1 MKIART
7 TAHTLRVPFQFP
19 LIKDTQHALVTFV
32 EVETDD
38 GLKGHAFSAYPLRFS
53 ISDFINR
60 EAGPAIAGMDPLR
73 TEAVRTTLYWK
84 LSNKHYMGTW
94 SCAASLIDIALWDIK
109 GKALKQP
116 IWKLMG
122 GAREQCPIYIT
133 WGLPR
138 YSREELVEVAK
149 QLIADGH
156 TQLKMAIAAS
166 ANPAAH
172 MYGEPTDDDILE
184 DAARIRHVRDALGDK
199 VTLMIDANKN
209 AKLPQAIR
217 LAKLVEPCNLAWFED
232 PVLKADPR
240 LMAQLRRE
248 TTIPIAAGSS
258 GTYDLAYLR
267 EYFVNEAIDIA
278 QPNVRDIG
286 GFTGGLYAA
295 GLAQAFNI
303 QLEMGGNFPHLNMHL
318 HAGVPNGGRVEF
330 HFGGWRIGEALFD
343 GTPKPVKGWVTLPQ
357 APGLGFTPKAGIL
370 DLAVRDR

>member
-1 MKIART
+1 MKIAKT
-7 TAHTLRVPFQFP
+7 TAHTLRVPYHFP
-19 LIKDTQHALVTFV
+19 LIKETQHALVTFV

-38 GLKGHAFSAYPLRFS
+38 GLKGHAFSVYPLRYS

-60 EAGPAIAGMDPLR
+60 EAGPTIAGMDPLCP
-73 TEAVRTTLYWK
+73 EAVRTTLFVR

-94 SCAASLIDIALWDIK
+94 SCAASMIDVALWDIR
-109 GKALKQP
+109 GKSLRQP

-122 GAREQCPIYIT
+122 GAREKCPIYIT

-138 YSREELVEVAK
+138 YSKEELVETAK
-149 QLIADGH
+149 QLMADGH

-166 ANPAAH
+166 ANPTAH

-184 DAARIRHVRDALGDK
+184 DIARIRYVRDQLGDK
-199 VTLMIDANKN
+199 ATLMVDANKN

-217 LAKLVEPCNLAWFED
+217 VAKMVEDCNLAWFED

-240 LMAQLRRE
+240 LMAKLRRE

-258 GTYDLAYLR
+258 GTYDLSYFK
-267 EYFVNEAIDIA
+267 EYFLHEAIDIA

-286 GFTGGLYAA
+286 GFTGGLHAA
-295 GLAQAFNI
+295 AVAQAFNI

-330 HFGGWRIGEALFD
+330 HLGGWRIGEALFD
-343 GTPKPVKGWVTLPQ
+343 GMPSPVRGWVTLPT
-357 APGLGFTPKAGIL
+357 APGLGFTPKSGIL
-370 DLAVRDR
+370 DLAVK

>member
-7 TAHTLRVPFQFP
+7 TAHTLRVPYRFP

-32 EVETDD
+32 EIETDD

-60 EAGPAIAGMDPLR
+60 EAGPLIAGLDPLR
-73 TEAVRTTLYWK
+73 TEAVRTRLFVQ
-84 LSNKHYMGTW
+84 LSNKHSMGTW
-94 SCAASLIDIALWDIK
+94 SCAASLSDVALWDIK

-116 IWKLMG
+116 IWKLLG
-122 GAREQCPIYIT
+122 GAREKCPIYIT

-138 YSREELVEVAK
+138 YTKEELVESAK
-149 QLIADGH
+149 QLMADGH

-166 ANPAAH
+166 ANPTAH

-184 DAARIRHVRDALGDK
+184 DIARIRHVRDRLGDQA
-199 VTLMIDANKN
+199 TLMVDANKN

-217 LAKLVEPCNLAWFED
+217 IAKSVEDCNLAWFED
-232 PVLKADPR
+232 PVTKADPR
-240 LMAQLRRE
+240 LMAKLRRE

-258 GTYDLAYLR
+258 GTYDLSYLR
-267 EYFVNEAIDIA
+267 EYFLNESIDIC

-330 HFGGWRIGEALFD
+330 HMGGWAIAEALFD
-343 GTPKPVKGWVTLPQ
+343 NTPKPVKGWVTLPT

-370 DLAVRDR
+370 ELAVK

>member
-19 LIKDTQHALVTFV
+19 LIKETQHALVTFV
-32 EVETDD
+32 EIETDD

-53 ISDFINR
+53 IADFINR
-60 EAGPAIAGMDPLR
+60 EASGCIAGMDAMRP
-73 TEAVRTTLYWK
+73 EAVRSALYWK
-84 LSNKHYMGTW
+84 LSNKLYMGVW
-94 SCAASLIDIALWDIK
+94 SCAASMIDIALWDIR
-109 GKALKQP
+109 GKAVKQP
-116 IWKLMG
+116 VWKLLG
-122 GAREQCPIYIT
+122 GAREKCPIYIT
-133 WGLPR
+133 FGLPR
-138 YSREELVEVAK
+138 YSRAELVEVAK
-149 QLIADGH
+149 QLIAEGH
-156 TQLKMAIAAS
+156 TQLKMAIAAGTH
-166 ANPAAH
+166 PAAH

-184 DAARIRHVRDALGDK
+184 DAARIRHVREALGDK

-209 AKLPQAIR
+209 AKLTQAIR

-232 PVLKADPR
+232 PVLQADPR

-248 TTIPIAAGSS
+248 TSIPIAAGST
-258 GTYDLAYLR
+258 GTSDISFLR
-267 EYFVNEAIDIA
+267 EYLLHEAIDIA

-286 GFTGGLYAA
+286 GFTGGLRAA

-303 QLEMGGNFPHLNMHL
+303 QLEMGGNYPHLNMHL

-330 HFGGWRIGEALFD
+330 HLGGWRIGEALYD
-343 GTPKPVKGWVTLPQ
+343 GMPKPVKGWVTLPE

>member
-1 MKIART
+1 MKIAKT

-32 EVETDD
+32 EIETDE

-53 ISDFINR
+53 IADFINR
-60 EAGPAIAGMDPLR
+60 EASGCIAGMDAMRP
-73 TEAVRTTLYWK
+73 EAVRSALYWK
-84 LSNKHYMGTW
+84 LSNKLYMGVW
-94 SCAASLIDIALWDIK
+94 SCAASLIDIALWDIR
-109 GKALKQP
+109 GKAVKQP
-116 IWKLMG
+116 IWKLLG
-122 GAREQCPIYIT
+122 GAREKCPIYIT
-133 WGLPR
+133 FGLPR
-138 YSREELVEVAK
+138 YSRAELVEVAK
-149 QLIADGH
+149 QLIAEGH
-156 TQLKMAIAAS
+156 TQLKMAIAAG

-209 AKLPQAIR
+209 ARLTQAIR

-232 PVLKADPR
+232 PVLQADPR

-248 TTIPIAAGSS
+248 TSIPIAAGST
-258 GTYDLAYLR
+258 GTSDISFLR
-267 EYFVNEAIDIA
+267 EYLLNESIDIA

-286 GFTGGLYAA
+286 GFTGGLRAA

-303 QLEMGGNFPHLNMHL
+303 QLEMGGNYPHLNMHL

-330 HFGGWRIGEALFD
+330 HLGGWRIGEALFD
-343 GTPKPVKGWVTLPQ
+343 GMPKPARGWVTLPE

-370 DLAVRDR
+370 DLAVRDK

>member
-1 MKIART
+1 MKIARA
-7 TAHTLRVPFQFP
+7 TAHTLRVPYQFP

-32 EVETDD
+32 EIETDE
-38 GLKGHAFSAYPLRFS
+38 GLKGHAFAAYPLRFS

-73 TEAVRTTLYWK
+73 PEAVRTTLYWK

-94 SCAASLIDIALWDIK
+94 SCAASMIDIALWDIK
-109 GKALKQP
+109 GKSVKQP

-122 GAREQCPIYIT
+122 GAREKCPVYIT

-138 YSREELVEVAK
+138 FSREQLVEAAK
-149 QLIADGH
+149 LMIAEGH
-156 TQLKMAIAAS
+156 TQLKMAIAAG
-166 ANPAAH
+166 ADPAAH

-217 LAKLVEPCNLAWFED
+217 LAKMVEDCRLAWFED

-240 LMAQLRRE
+240 LMAKLRRE

-267 EYFVNEAIDIA
+267 EYFLHEAIDIA

-303 QLEMGGNFPHLNMHL
+303 QLEMGGNYPHLNMHL

-330 HFGGWRIGEALFD
+330 HLGGWRIGEALFD
-343 GTPKPVKGWVTLPQ
+343 GTPKPVRGWVTLPE

-370 DLAVRDR
+370 DLAVK

>member
-7 TAHTLRVPFQFP
+7 TAHTLRVPYHFP
-19 LIKDTQHALVTFV
+19 LIKETQYALVTFV

-38 GLKGHAFSAYPLRFS
+38 GLKGHAFSVYPLRYS

-73 TEAVRTTLYWK
+73 PEAVRTTLFVR

-94 SCAASLIDIALWDIK
+94 SCAASMIDIALWDIR
-109 GKALKQP
+109 GKSIKQP
-116 IWKLMG
+116 IWKLLG
-122 GAREQCPIYIT
+122 GAREKCPIYIT

-138 YSREELVEVAK
+138 YSREELVESAK
-149 QLIADGH
+149 QLMADGH

-166 ANPAAH
+166 ANPTAH

-184 DAARIRHVRDALGDK
+184 DIARIRYVRDRLGDK
-199 VTLMIDANKN
+199 ATLMVDANKN

-217 LAKLVEPCNLAWFED
+217 VAKMVEDCNLAWFED

-240 LMAQLRRE
+240 LMAKLRRE

-258 GTYDLAYLR
+258 GTYDLSYFK
-267 EYFVNEAIDIA
+267 EYFLHEAIDIA

-286 GFTGGLYAA
+286 GFTGGLHAA
-295 GLAQAFNI
+295 AVAQAFNI

-330 HFGGWRIGEALFD
+330 HLGGWRIGEALFD
-343 GTPKPVKGWVTLPQ
+343 GMPAPVKGWVTLPT

-370 DLAVRDR
+370 DLAVK

>member
-1 MKIART
+1 MKIAHT

-19 LIKDTQHALVTFV
+19 LIKETQHALVTFV
-32 EVETDD
+32 EIDTDD

-73 TEAVRTTLYWK
+73 PEAVRTTLYWK
-84 LSNKHYMGTW
+84 LSNKYYMGTW
-94 SCAASLIDIALWDIK
+94 SCAASLIDIALWDIR
-109 GKALKQP
+109 GKITKQP

-122 GAREQCPIYIT
+122 GAREKCPIYIT

-138 YSREELVEVAK
+138 YSREQLVEVAK
-149 QLIADGH
+149 MMIAEGH
-156 TQLKMAIAAS
+156 TQLKMAIAAGADPS
-166 ANPAAH
+166 QH

-184 DAARIRHVRDALGDK
+184 DAARIRHVRNALGDK

-209 AKLPQAIR
+209 ARLPQAVR
-217 LAKLVEPCNLAWFED
+217 LAKLVEDCRLAWFED

-240 LMAQLRRE
+240 LMAKLRRE

-258 GTYDLAYLR
+258 GTHDLAYLR

-303 QLEMGGNFPHLNMHL
+303 QLEMGGNYPHLNMHL

-330 HFGGWRIGEALFD
+330 HLGGWRIGEALFD
-343 GTPKPVKGWVTLPQ
+343 GTPKPVRGWVTLPE
-357 APGLGFTPKAGIL
+357 APGLGFTPKSGIL
-370 DLAVRDR
+370 DLAVK

>member
-19 LIKDTQHALVTFV
+19 LITETQHALVTFV
-32 EVETDD
+32 EIETDD

-73 TEAVRTTLYWK
+73 PEAVRTTLYWK

-94 SCAASLIDIALWDIK
+94 SCAASMIDVALWDIR
-109 GKALKQP
+109 GKSVKLP

-122 GAREQCPIYIT
+122 GAREKCPIYIT

-138 YSREELVEVAK
+138 YSREELVEAAR
-149 QLIADGH
+149 LMIAEGH
-156 TQLKMAIAAS
+156 TQLKMAIAAG
-166 ANPAAH
+166 ADPAAH

-184 DAARIRHVRDALGDK
+184 DAARIRHVRNALGDK

-209 AKLPQAIR
+209 ARLPQAIR
-217 LAKLVEPCNLAWFED
+217 LAKLVEDCRLAWFED

-240 LMAQLRRE
+240 LMAKLRRE
-248 TTIPIAAGSS
+248 TTIPIAAGST

-267 EYFVNEAIDIA
+267 EYFVNESIDIA

-303 QLEMGGNFPHLNMHL
+303 QLEMGGNYPHLNMHL
-318 HAGVPNGGRVEF
+318 HAGVPNGGRIEF
-330 HFGGWRIGEALFD
+330 HLGGWRIGEALFD
-343 GTPKPVKGWVTLPQ
+343 GMPKPVKGWVTLPD

-370 DLAVRDR
+370 DLAVK

>member
-7 TAHTLRVPFQFP
+7 TAHTLRVPFTFP
-19 LIKDTQHALVTFV
+19 LIKETQHALVTFV
-32 EVETDD
+32 EIETDE

-60 EAGPAIAGMDPLR
+60 EAGPTIAGMDPLR
-73 TEAVRTTLYWK
+73 PEEVRTTLYWR
-84 LSNKHYMGTW
+84 LSNKHHMGTW
-94 SCAASLIDIALWDIK
+94 SCAASMIDIALWDIR
-109 GKALKQP
+109 GKSLKQP

-122 GAREQCPIYIT
+122 GAREKCPIYIT

-138 YSREELVEVAK
+138 YSRAELVEVAK

-166 ANPAAH
+166 SNPTAH

-209 AKLPQAIR
+209 AKLPQATR

-232 PVLKADPR
+232 PVTKADPR
-240 LMAQLRRE
+240 LMAQLRRQ

-258 GTYDLAYLR
+258 GTYDLSYLR
-267 EYFVNEAIDIA
+267 EYFLNESIDIA

-286 GFTGGLYAA
+286 GFTGGLHAA

-330 HFGGWRIGEALFD
+330 HLGGWRIGEALFD
-343 GTPKPVKGWVTLPQ
+343 GMPKPVKGWVTLPQ
-357 APGLGFTPKAGIL
+357 APGLGFTPKSGIL
-370 DLAVRDR
+370 DLAVK

>member
-19 LIKDTQHALVTFV
+19 LIKETQHALVTFV
-32 EVETDD
+32 EIETDD

-73 TEAVRTTLYWK
+73 PEAVRSTLYWK
-84 LSNKHYMGTW
+84 LSNKYYMGTW
-94 SCAASLIDIALWDIK
+94 SCAASVIDIALWDLR
-109 GKALKQP
+109 GKSARLP
-116 IWKLMG
+116 IWKMMG
-122 GAREQCPIYIT
+122 GAREKCPIYIT

-138 YSREELVEVAK
+138 YSRDELVEAAK
-149 QLIADGH
+149 LMIAEGH
-156 TQLKMAIAAS
+156 TQLKMAIAAGS
-166 ANPAAH
+166 DPSAH
-172 MYGEPTDDDILE
+172 MYGEPTDNDILE

-209 AKLPQAIR
+209 ARLPQAIR
-217 LAKLVEPCNLAWFED
+217 LAKMVEDCRLAWFED
-232 PVLKADPR
+232 PVFKADPR
-240 LMAQLRRE
+240 LMAKLRRE

-258 GTYDLAYLR
+258 GTFDLAYLR

-303 QLEMGGNFPHLNMHL
+303 QLEMGGNYPHLNMHL

-330 HFGGWRIGEALFD
+330 HLGGWRIGEALFD
-343 GTPKPVKGWVTLPQ
+343 GMPKPVRGWVTLTD
-357 APGLGFTPKAGIL
+357 APGLGFTPKSGIL
-370 DLAVRDR
+370 DLAVK

>member
-19 LIKDTQHALVTFV
+19 LIQETQHALVTFV
-32 EVETDD
+32 EVETDE

-60 EAGPAIAGMDPLR
+60 EAGPAIAGMDPMR
-73 TEAVRTTLYWK
+73 PEAVRTTLYWK

-94 SCAASLIDIALWDIK
+94 SCAASMIDVALWDIR
-109 GKALKQP
+109 GKSVKQP

-122 GAREQCPIYIT
+122 GAREKCPVYVT

-138 YSREELVEVAK
+138 YSREQLVEAAK
-149 QLIADGH
+149 LMIAEGH
-156 TQLKMAIAAS
+156 TQLKMAIAAG
-166 ANPAAH
+166 ADPAAH
-172 MYGEPTDDDILE
+172 MYGEPTDNDILE

-209 AKLPQAIR
+209 ARLPQAIR
-217 LAKLVEPCNLAWFED
+217 LAKLVEDCNLAWFED

-258 GTYDLAYLR
+258 GTYDLSYLR
-267 EYFVNEAIDIA
+267 EYFINESIDIA

-303 QLEMGGNFPHLNMHL
+303 QLEMGGNYPHLNMHL

-330 HFGGWRIGEALFD
+330 HLGGWRIGEALFD
-343 GTPKPVKGWVTLPQ
+343 GTPKPVRGWVTLPE
-357 APGLGFTPKAGIL
+357 APGLGFTPKSGIL
-370 DLAVRDR
+370 DLAVK

>member
-1 MKIART
+1 MKIAKT
-7 TAHTLRVPFQFP
+7 TAHTLRVPYKFP

-32 EVETDD
+32 EVETDE
-38 GLKGHAFSAYPLRFS
+38 GLKGNAFSAYPLRYS

-60 EAGPAIAGMDPLR
+60 EARPTIAGMDPMCP
-73 TEAVRTTLYWK
+73 EAVRTTMFVRLA
-84 LSNKHYMGTW
+84 NKHYPGVW
-94 SCAASLIDIALWDIK
+94 SCAASMIDVALWDIR

-122 GAREQCPIYIT
+122 GAREKCPIYIT
-133 WGLPR
+133 WGLPV
-138 YSREELVEVAK
+138 YSKEELVETAK
-149 QLIADGH
+149 KLIADGH

-166 ANPAAH
+166 ANPIAH

-184 DAARIRHVRDALGDK
+184 DAARIRHVRHALGDK

-217 LAKLVEPCNLAWFED
+217 LAKLVEDCDLAWFED

-240 LMAQLRRE
+240 LMAQLRR
-248 TTIPIAAGSS
+248 TTRIPIAAGSS
-258 GTYDLAYLR
+258 GTYDLSYFK
-267 EYFVNEAIDIA
+267 EYFLHEAIDIA

-286 GFTGGLYAA
+286 GFTGGLHAA
-295 GLAQAFNI
+295 AIAQAFNI

-330 HFGGWRIGEALFD
+330 HLGGWRLGEALFD
-343 GTPKPVKGWVTLPQ
+343 GTPAPVKGWVTLPT
-357 APGLGFTPKAGIL
+357 APGLGFTPKSGIL
-370 DLAVRDR
+370 DLAVK

>member
-1 MKIART
+1 MNIART
-7 TAHTLRVPFQFP
+7 TAHTLRVPYRFP

-53 ISDFINR
+53 IADFINR
-60 EAGPAIAGMDPLR
+60 EAGPLIAGMDAMRP
-73 TEAVRTTLYWK
+73 EAVRTSLFVQ

-94 SCAASLIDIALWDIK
+94 SCAASLIDVALWDVR

-116 IWKLMG
+116 IWKLLG
-122 GAREQCPIYIT
+122 GAREKCPIYIT

-138 YSREELVEVAK
+138 YSREELVETAK
-149 QLIADGH
+149 QLMADGH

-166 ANPAAH
+166 ANPTAH

-184 DAARIRHVRDALGDK
+184 DIARIRHVRDRLGDK
-199 VTLMIDANKN
+199 ATLMVDANKN
-209 AKLPQAIR
+209 ARLPQAVRI
-217 LAKLVEPCNLAWFED
+217 AKSVEDCNLAWFED
-232 PVLKADPR
+232 PVTKGDPR

-258 GTYDLAYLR
+258 GTYDLSYLR
-267 EYFVNEAIDIA
+267 EYFLNESIDIC

-286 GFTGGLYAA
+286 GFTGGLHAA
-295 GLAQAFNI
+295 GLAQAFNL

-330 HFGGWRIGEALFD
+330 HLGGWAIAEALFD
-343 GTPKPVKGWVTLPQ
+343 NTPKPVKGWVSLPT

-370 DLAVRDR
+370 DLAVK